1 MAKCSGCKKS
11 HLITYPHT
19 DGKKY
24 CRKCY
29 DKVLAKEKKEK
40 KKQKDIKAAKKAVS
54 SAYYYDKKKLLDHL
68 IESWKPRNCK
78 TEAQY
83 TRSLKKHLENEF
95 TPDDIYI
102 SSESGLQ
109 MSRVDIVIGR
119 KKSYRDFAIE
129 LKKDLKSSEFDRL
142 KGQIHTYTTADFN
155 HILIILVGK
164 TEARL
169 ETELK
174 KYFKDIKKCYRYSYD
189 LKTIEMI
196 KKK

>member
-1 MAKCSGCKKS
+1 
-11 HLITYPHT
+11 
-19 DGKKY
+19 
-24 CRKCY
+24 
-29 DKVLAKEKKEK
+29 
-40 KKQKDIKAAKKAVS
+40 
-54 SAYYYDKKKLLDHL
+54 
-68 IESWKPRNCK
+68 
-78 TEAQY
+78 
-83 TRSLKKHLENEF
+83 
-95 TPDDIYI
+95 
-102 SSESGLQ
+102 

-119 KKSYRDFAIE
+119 KKPSYRDFAIE

-142 KGQIHTYTTADFN
+142 KGQIHTYTTADFD

-174 KYFKDIKKCYRYSYD
+174 KYFKDIKKCYGS